1 MASLKSGPRMAVKM
15 GFPDRDT
22 KSRLY
27 MGAHHPY
34 LARSGGPEVLIK
46 RC

>member
-1 MASLKSGPRMAVKM
+1 MAVKKA
-15 GFPDRDT
+15 FHERRT